1 MNGFGKMRK
10 AAKLTQREPL
20 LLNPNP
26 ARHRRAGRFLF
37 KRLIRKKLPRPEGRG
52 SIARSYQFS
61 APSTIQMRR

>member
-26 ARHRRAGRFLF
+26 ARHRRAGRFLY
-37 KRLIRKKLPRPEGRG
+37 IGMKKSPPRPKAERG
-52 SIARSYQFS
+52 GDGG
-61 APSTIQMRR
+61 